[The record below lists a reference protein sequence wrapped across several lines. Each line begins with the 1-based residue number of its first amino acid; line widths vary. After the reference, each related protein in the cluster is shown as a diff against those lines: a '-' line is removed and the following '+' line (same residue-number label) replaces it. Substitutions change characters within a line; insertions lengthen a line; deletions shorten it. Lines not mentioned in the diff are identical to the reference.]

1 LRRSNGLTIKP
12 MPISGREHMIEEI
25 AKFLILMC
33 VVGIMVMALW
43 ISTITFFE
51 IFGEEKDDDDINNG

>member
-1 LRRSNGLTIKP
+1 
-12 MPISGREHMIEEI
+12 MIEEI